1 MSAAE
6 IFEAAK
12 ERIDQLVS
20 KPRGRRGHYRKFDD
34 QTRLAVAKSCLEVGP
49 SETSRRF
56 NISEST
62 VRCMKKVYLRLQAQ
76 NPGQEPTSLPCSQRG
91 RPCLIG
97 DFDKKVCSFKYVT
110 EKVKIGC
117 MSFVKNPILS
127 NFIGKTF
134 FLQFNI
140 LVSNY
145 SEGCYF

>member
-1 MSAAE
+1 MSDAE

-97 DFDKKVCSFKYVT
+97 DFDKKVCIFKYVT
-110 EKVKIGC
+110 E
-117 MSFVKNPILS
+117 NR
-127 NFIGKTF
+127 
-134 FLQFNI
+134 
-140 LVSNY
+140 
-145 SEGCYF
+145 